1 MNKTQLPPA
10 IEQELIL
17 KKINRELTFSIM
29 NKYNSGALSEP
40 KPIEIAGLPG
50 IDNKNIIDRKQLK
63 TFQFPETHFKTQIQ
77 QLLPDRKLDTIGEKI
92 NGYIQLTMEELT
104 LIGVLLYPK
113 TAFGILNG
121 GAATSYVDKKKNK
134 AFNPELF
141 NLYEEIFSKCAE
153 LSMGKAKGIT
163 PAIIQKD
170 GTPGS
175 SFMELKLRGLLIQ
188 ALRYQILTGTKE
200 KALFPLFQMTS
211 TYNNTQ
217 IYEELKNYRESPY
230 LKDLIMETGIPVT
243 ETKAG
248 VQPLIAAFTPVES
261 GKPLELYTFAWGK
274 KNSLLPLPGGHGQN
288 FFVLKD
294 IYTGLYKQ
302 GKRYV
307 YLGNIDNLGSTVDP
321 VSLALL
327 ALSGKQAA
335 FDFSFKT
342 PVDVK
347 GGILIRQTDGRLNCV
362 DLGPAISKEEIEKH
376 EESNNPVLFNC
387 ATGIFDLEYLVKNL
401 DMIID
406 TLPVRFSNQDKDA
419 GVYSQAEQITWEI
432 MGILDDFLVFGVDK
446 YERFLA
452 AKMLIEG
459 IMTSGIKLN
468 DPHFPSGGEND
479 SLKNTA
485 QNLYNGLIKKL
496 TTDYGLEL
504 VKGEWVPKSSKA
516 LKAEFLSERISGLT
530 LT

>member
-1 MNKTQLPPA
+1 MQLSPA
-10 IEQELIL
+10 IEQELIS

-40 KPIEIAGLPG
+40 KEIEIAELPG

-63 TFQFPETHFKTQIQ
+63 TFQFPEAHFNRQIQ
-77 QLLPDRKLDTIGEKI
+77 QLLPDRKLNTIGEKI
-92 NGYIQLTMEELT
+92 NGYIQLSKEELT

-113 TAFGILNG
+113 TVFGILNG
-121 GAATSYVDKKKNK
+121 GAATSYVDKRKNK

-141 NLYEEIFSKCAE
+141 NLYEEIFSGCAK

-163 PAIIQKD
+163 PAIIQQN

-175 SFMELKLRGLLIQ
+175 SFMELKLRGILIQ

-200 KALFPLFQMTS
+200 KVLFPLFQMTS

-217 IYEELKNYRESPY
+217 IYEELKTYRESPY
-230 LKDLIMETGIPVT
+230 LKELIRETGIPI
-243 ETKAG
+243 TKTKTG
-248 VQPLIAAFTPVES
+248 VQPLIAAFTPLQS
-261 GKPLELYTFAWGK
+261 GKPLELYTSAWGE
-274 KNSLLPLPGGHGQN
+274 KNSILPLPGGHGQN

-294 IYTGLYKQ
+294 IYTELYRQ
-302 GKRYV
+302 GKRYA

-327 ALSGKQAA
+327 ALSEKQAA

-342 PVDVK
+342 PVDIK
-347 GGILIRQTDGRLNCV
+347 GGILIRQTDGTLNCV
-362 DLGPAISKEEIEKH
+362 DLGPAISKEEIEKQ
-376 EESNNPVLFNC
+376 EKSNIPVLFNC
-387 ATGIFDLEYLVKNL
+387 ATGIFNLEYLVNHL

-406 TLPVRFSNQDKDA
+406 TLPVRFSDQNKDA
-419 GVYSQAEQITWEI
+419 GVYSQAEQITWEV

-446 YERFLA
+446 YDRFLA

-468 DPHFPSGGEND
+468 DPNFPSGREND

-485 QNLYNGLIKKL
+485 QKLYNGLSNKL

-504 VKGEWVPKSSKA
+504 VKGEWVPKSPKA
-516 LKAEFLSERISGLT
+516 LKAEFPLERISGLPST
-530 LT
+530 